1 MKRHR
6 RNSDLDSY
14 QFSIMPGGG
23 NAMTFGEPPYS
34 FDGYEQSSNSAEDV
48 TSNLEI
54 FDINHFWIN
63 NDVWDFKGPFKI

>member
-1 MKRHR
+1 
-6 RNSDLDSY
+6 
-14 QFSIMPGGG
+14 MPGDG